1 LAFELEKNG
10 VNYLICTEQKSPLS
24 NTSSLSY
31 GHCRIPQRKDFKGIV
46 RKSVLQLGENEK
58 RMSFV
63 YSRANLVMG
72 LFEELGIDF
81 EHRSF
86 GIIPSSKGRGGK
98 VILERLQQHI
108 SSFETQ
114 TELINFIKTD
124 EAFEVYLRKKGMDIQ
139 VKSKYL
145 VLATGGYGGTFKHT
159 DNFRYKNYNIFD
171 IVRNNG
177 GKIKNL
183 DCILTHPF
191 GYNKGKNIL
200 IGNETKRG
208 EFVDYRGNFIFDKK
222 TRKLIKN
229 DDYHEIFARILK
241 RIDACRSGGYKV
253 YFTNSRRKVEICPS
267 IHYTAGGIKTDYLS
281 QVIGCKN
288 LFAIGECRADGSR
301 NGGRLP
307 GYPFTSSIVNG
318 KVLGGKLSHK

>member
-1 LAFELEKNG
+1 MAFELEKG
-10 VNYLICTEQKSPLS
+10 GINYLICTEQKSPLS

-46 RKSVLQLGENEK
+46 RKSVLQLGEDEK
-58 RMSFV
+58 RMRFV

-72 LFEELGIDF
+72 LFKELGIDF

-86 GIIPSSKGRGGK
+86 GIIPSSKRRGGK

-114 TELINFIKTD
+114 TELINFTKSD

-139 VKSKYL
+139 AKSKYL
-145 VLATGGYGGTFKHT
+145 VLATGGYGGTFRHT

-171 IVRNNG
+171 IARNNG
-177 GKIKNL
+177 GKIENL
-183 DCILTHPF
+183 NCILTHPF

-208 EFVDYRGNFIFDKK
+208 EFVDSGGNFIFDKK

-229 DDYHEIFARILK
+229 DDHHEIFGQLLK
-241 RIDACRSGGYKV
+241 QINAHINKGSKV
-253 YFTNSRRKVEICPS
+253 YFIDSNKKIEIRPTV
-267 IHYTAGGIKTDYLS
+267 HYTAGGIKTDYLGEA
-281 QVIGCKN
+281 IGCKN

-301 NGGRLP
+301 NGGRFP
-307 GYPFTSSIVNG
+307 GYPLTSAIVNG
-318 KVLGGKLSHK
+318 KVLGDKFSHK